1 MYRVRGFTL
10 LELLVVMVLMGL
22 LSAAAMTTVNYAFT
36 DDTAEKHSE
45 RMAALVELAAEE
57 ALLTG
62 RELGMRIDDDGYS
75 FYRFEERQQ
84 AWRRIDEQK
93 IFRSR
98 TFPEHIETSLHLEG
112 QQVVLEGNDDEQ
124 DATSETATDR
134 SGKESGSENGGKN
147 GRKKD
152 SENGSKGD
160 SDSSE
165 SGEQDGGGFAEDPPQ
180 VMFFSSGQS
189 TPFELEIL
197 DTRDDKRWRLE
208 ADLLG
213 RVEREQVK

>member
-1 MYRVRGFTL
+1 MLRARGFTL

-22 LSAAAMTTVNYAFT
+22 LSAAAMTTINYAFT
-36 DDTAEKHSE
+36 DDTADKHSE
-45 RMAALVELAAEE
+45 RLAALVELAAEE

-84 AWRRIDEQK
+84 AWTSIAEQK
-93 IFRSR
+93 IFRNR
-98 TFPEHIETSLHLEG
+98 PFPEHIEISLQLEG
-112 QQVVLEGNDDEQ
+112 QAVVLADESA
-124 DATSETATDR
+124 D
-134 SGKESGSENGGKN
+134 ESANEENGEVN
-147 GRKKD
+147 NEVD
-152 SENGSKGD
+152 DND
-160 SDSSE
+160 
-165 SGEQDGGGFAEDPPQ
+165 FADEPPQ

-197 DTRDDKRWRLE
+197 DTRDDQRWQLS

-213 RVEREQVK
+213 RVERKQVE